1 MSYFQNEDVES
12 KSSLNSWKKFY
23 NPGREE
29 VLKLNLYSPEKKK
42 KKEETIQ
49 IKKSEGV
56 DMIKLHNS
64 IDRVKKFLP
73 GIMNILSKSSK
84 QEHAEKILYKRL
96 ENIEYENNLKTEISK
111 YNKQIQSC
119 KLIRDEKSEELIK
132 LNSEINDIELDIN
145 MLTDVS
151 RFTMI
156 EKERNDLLK
165 EVQMNKENLKLMKK
179 NSRKLGG
186 SAVNLMN
193 TNENLKTISNNN
205 ETKNED
211 NSDPKKKAS
220 NMIKTQKNFGT
231 QQLELL
237 FLRASQSRS
246 KKIKE
251 YKSKLP
257 PKQNKKKEIIFEIKE
272 QNRKIEKLRY
282 QKNIKVDQLYTHY
295 LKILKEGKDTRSEG
309 LAWIIREIY
318 NLGKEIIMSY
328 LPDFI
333 DEMGIRFIFK
343 QAKIGIELHKLN
355 DQIEETKNELNES
368 GFSRFTN
375 NKKIIFS
382 ENEDKLQ
389 FDNYLQYKIRRDQNG
404 ENFHSKNINL
414 SNSNLI
420 PPVLKLKDVQEI
432 IKNSEIH
439 ISPSQMEILIKYLS
453 LNAKRKDIKKI
464 QHKLRKNE
472 MDRIFEEYLRNDYYQ
487 RFKVEKNVVL
497 SALIGED
504 NILPELNKQ
513 MRQARKYF
521 DSLKA
526 CGMHQRDDNLLNL
539 NGNNNMMKMF
549 GKK

>member
-1 MSYFQNEDVES
+1 M
-12 KSSLNSWKKFY
+12 
-23 NPGREE
+23 
-29 VLKLNLYSPEKKK
+29 
-42 KKEETIQ
+42 
-49 IKKSEGV
+49 
-56 DMIKLHNS
+56 M
-64 IDRVKKFLP
+64 
-73 GIMNILSKSSK
+73 
-84 QEHAEKILYKRL
+84 
-96 ENIEYENNLKTEISK
+96 
-111 YNKQIQSC
+111 
-119 KLIRDEKSEELIK
+119 
-132 LNSEINDIELDIN
+132 
-145 MLTDVS
+145 TDVS

-165 EVQMNKENLKLMKK
+165 EIQINKEHMKLMKK
-179 NSRKLGG
+179 SSKKLVNSSNNEINNQNDKLNII
-186 SAVNLMN
+186 SN
-193 TNENLKTISNNN
+193 TEMNENSEIKRKSSKKNYN
-205 ETKNED
+205 E
-211 NSDPKKKAS
+211 
-220 NMIKTQKNFGT
+220 

-246 KKIKE
+246 KKVKE
-251 YKSKLP
+251 YKNKLP
-257 PKQNKKKEIIFEIKE
+257 SKQNKKKEIITKIKE
-272 QNRKIEKLRY
+272 QNIKIEELRE
-282 QKNIKVDQLYTHY
+282 KRNIKIDQLYTHY
-295 LKILKEGKDTRSEG
+295 LKILKEGKDTRTEG

-368 GFSRFTN
+368 GFSRLTD
-375 NKKIIFS
+375 NKKTIFF
-382 ENEDKLQ
+382 ENEEKLQ

-404 ENFHSKNINL
+404 ENFHSKSINL

>member
-1 MSYFQNEDVES
+1 
-12 KSSLNSWKKFY
+12 
-23 NPGREE
+23 
-29 VLKLNLYSPEKKK
+29 
-42 KKEETIQ
+42 
-49 IKKSEGV
+49 
-56 DMIKLHNS
+56 
-64 IDRVKKFLP
+64 
-73 GIMNILSKSSK
+73 
-84 QEHAEKILYKRL
+84 
-96 ENIEYENNLKTEISK
+96 
-111 YNKQIQSC
+111 
-119 KLIRDEKSEELIK
+119 
-132 LNSEINDIELDIN
+132 
-145 MLTDVS
+145 
-151 RFTMI
+151 
-156 EKERNDLLK
+156 
-165 EVQMNKENLKLMKK
+165 
-179 NSRKLGG
+179 
-186 SAVNLMN
+186 
-193 TNENLKTISNNN
+193 
-205 ETKNED
+205 
-211 NSDPKKKAS
+211 
-220 NMIKTQKNFGT
+220 
-231 QQLELL
+231 
-237 FLRASQSRS
+237 
-246 KKIKE
+246 
-251 YKSKLP
+251 
-257 PKQNKKKEIIFEIKE
+257 
-272 QNRKIEKLRY
+272 
-282 QKNIKVDQLYTHY
+282 
-295 LKILKEGKDTRSEG
+295 
-309 LAWIIREIY
+309 
-318 NLGKEIIMSY
+318 MSY

-368 GFSRFTN
+368 GFSRLTD
-375 NKKIIFS
+375 NKKTIFF
-382 ENEDKLQ
+382 ENEEKLQ

>member
-96 ENIEYENNLKTEISK
+96 ENIEYENNLKTEISN

-165 EVQMNKENLKLMKK
+165 EVQINKENLKLMRK
-179 NSRKLGG
+179 NTRKLGG
-186 SAVNLMN
+186 SAVNLIN
-193 TNENLKTISNNN
+193 TTENFKTISNNN

-211 NSDPKKKAS
+211 NSDPKKRAS

-257 PKQNKKKEIIFEIKE
+257 PKQNKKKEIILEIKE

-368 GFSRFTN
+368 GFSRLTN
-375 NKKIIFS
+375 NKKTIFS

-404 ENFHSKNINL
+404 ENFHSKSINL

>member
-96 ENIEYENNLKTEISK
+96 ENIEYENNLKTEISN

-119 KLIRDEKSEELIK
+119 KLIRDGKSEELIK

-165 EVQMNKENLKLMKK
+165 EVQINKENLKLMRK
-179 NSRKLGG
+179 NTRKLGG
-186 SAVNLMN
+186 SAVNLIN
-193 TNENLKTISNNN
+193 TNENFKTISNNN

-211 NSDPKKKAS
+211 NSDPKKRAS

-257 PKQNKKKEIIFEIKE
+257 AKQNKKKEIILEIKE

-368 GFSRFTN
+368 GFSRITN
-375 NKKIIFS
+375 NKKTIFS

-404 ENFHSKNINL
+404 ENFHSKSINL